1 MNPFTLLR
9 LYTRVSRVLTLVQSA
24 SASYEK
30 EGSMS
35 KSLFASKA
43 FWTNCLAAAIEVT
56 GALSGI
62 IPPGALTLVLAGL
75 NVAIRLVTKGPV
87 HVLTQAGGSD
97 DSET

>member
-1 MNPFTLLR
+1 MVNPFTLLR
-9 LYTRVSRVLTLVQSA
+9 LYGRVSRVLTLFQSA

-43 FWTNCLAAAIEVT
+43 FWTNCLVAAIEVT
-56 GALSGI
+56 GALAGV

-75 NVAIRLVTKGPV
+75 NVGLRILTKGPV
-87 HVLTQAGGSD
+87 HVLTQAGHD
-97 DSET
+97 DE

>member
-1 MNPFTLLR
+1 MVNPFTMLR
-9 LYTRVSRVLTLVQSA
+9 IYGRMSRVLGLVRAA

-35 KSLFASKA
+35 KSLFTSKSFWLNTLTASV
-43 FWTNCLAAAIEVT
+43 EVT
-56 GALSGI
+56 GALSGV

-87 HVLTQAGGSD
+87 HVLQAAAASD
-97 DSET
+97 DE

>member
-1 MNPFTLLR
+1 MMNPFTLLW
-9 LYTRVSRVLTLVQSA
+9 LYGRVSRVLRLLQSA

-43 FWTNCLAAAIEVT
+43 FWANCFAVAIEVT
-56 GALSGI
+56 GALSGV

-75 NVAIRLVTKGPV
+75 NIAIRIVTYGPV
-87 HVLTQAGGSD
+87 HVLTQAGSD
-97 DSET
+97 DG

>member
-1 MNPFTLLR
+1 MVNPFTMLR
-9 LYTRVSRVLTLVQSA
+9 IYSRMSRVLGLVRAA

-30 EGSMS
+30 EKSMS

-43 FWTNCLAAAIEVT
+43 FWLNFLTASVEVT

-75 NVAIRLVTKGPV
+75 NVGVRILTRGPV
-87 HVLTQAGGSD
+87 HVLQAAAASD
-97 DSET
+97 DE

>member
-9 LYTRVSRVLTLVQSA
+9 LYSRVGRVLALVRSA

-56 GALSGI
+56 GALSGV

-75 NVAIRLVTKGPV
+75 NIAIRIVTHGPV
-87 HVLTQAGGSD
+87 HVLTQAGSD
-97 DSET
+97 DG